1 MGSTELF
8 EELSESELQPTR
20 LKAINRRKVLY
31 VNIIFFKSIYFF
43 NVVFFYHLILNS
55 AFLYASN
62 FFYFRN
68 KQANNQFMN
77 NQKDIIKVRV
87 HDGIVGLLNISSIL
101 LASQFGLNWIYVAV
115 AVAVLQIISPIT
127 KFCPVYTIL
136 NKLMPDTTPMQNGR

>member
-1 MGSTELF
+1 
-8 EELSESELQPTR
+8 
-20 LKAINRRKVLY
+20 
-31 VNIIFFKSIYFF
+31 
-43 NVVFFYHLILNS
+43 
-55 AFLYASN
+55 
-62 FFYFRN
+62 
-68 KQANNQFMN
+68 MN

-136 NKLMPDTTPMQNGR
+136 NKLVPDTTPMQNGK